1 MEKKHRIRRSTE
13 FKKAYSRGKN
23 YWNRNFTLYIKKNNL
38 NYTRF
43 GIVVTKKLGK
53 AVVRNKIKRRIREIN
68 KELLPYIHEGYDI
81 VLIPKKNTVDLSFEE
96 LKKSVEHI
104 YNLAGILKR

>member
-1 MEKKHRIRRSTE
+1 MEKKHRIRKSTE
-13 FKKAYSRGKN
+13 FKRAYVKGKN

-53 AVVRNKIKRRIREIN
+53 AVVRNKIKRKIREIN
-68 KELLPYIHEGYDI
+68 RSLLPLLEEGYDI
-81 VLIPKKNTVDLSFEE
+81 VLIPKKNTVDLSYEE

>member
-13 FKKAYSRGKN
+13 FKKAYIKGKN
-23 YWNRNFTLYIKKNNL
+23 YWNRNFTLYVKTNNL

-53 AVVRNKIKRRIREIN
+53 AVVRNKVKRRIREIN
-68 KELLPYIHEGYDI
+68 KELLPYMHDGYDI
-81 VLIPKKNTVDLSFEE
+81 VLIAKKNTVDLSYEE

>member
-1 MEKKHRIRRSTE
+1 MEKKHRLRKNTE
-13 FKKAYSRGKN
+13 FKRAYVKGKN
-23 YWNRNFTLYIKKNNL
+23 YWNRNFKLYVKKNDL

-68 KELLPYIHEGYDI
+68 KDLLPYINSGHDI
-81 VLIPKKNTVDLSFEE
+81 VLIPKKNTVDLSYEE